1 MTLFLTIPLRGWF
14 YYKVTLSSITKRLS
28 YLTACLAFFCVPFEI
43 QGQSY
48 SFSYD
53 ESGNRISRQM
63 IQVQQMPAYKPSSSS
78 QKLIDDRIECI
89 KIVPT
94 PESVL
99 ITTGDTRAE
108 DIVEIQLVDISGKVY
123 LSIQEIQT
131 PHTIDMIGFPPN
143 TYILRCLYRGEE
155 YNWKLIKNK

>member
-14 YYKVTLSSITKRLS
+14 YYKCTLSSITKRLS
-28 YLTACLAFFCVPFEI
+28 HLTACLAFFCVPFET

-78 QKLIDDRIECI
+78 QKLIDDRIESI

-123 LSIQEIQT
+123 LSIQEVQT